1 MGERVAV
8 VVGGSVAGLAC
19 AHAAAG
25 AGWKAVVL
33 EKAAGP
39 AAGGGTGA
47 GLGLDAQSMETLA
60 RWIPGWG
67 LDAATLPLAV
77 DLVTVLSDSTP
88 NKLVCPLPW
97 LMGTLVGGCFAL
109 LLLPQNRATD
119 SETKAGRTLT
129 RDEGFGFRAAH
140 WGELHRRLHE
150 ALPPVVTVLWGH
162 QFLSFEVS
170 DDDDKHGVVAT
181 ARVLAT
187 GETVEVVGDL
197 LVAADG
203 CMSSIRRRFLP
214 DLKLR

>member
-67 LDAATLPLAV
+67 LDEATLPLAV
-77 DLVTVLSDSTP
+77 DLVSLSVLPDST
-88 NKLVCPLPW
+88 LDSASSLPW
-97 LMGTLVGGCFAL
+97 LMGMGCY
-109 LLLPQNRATD
+109 R
-119 SETKAGRTLT
+119 RTEQ
-129 RDEGFGFRAAH
+129 R
-140 WGELHRRLHE
+140 
-150 ALPPVVTVLWGH
+150 
-162 QFLSFEVS
+162 
-170 DDDDKHGVVAT
+170 T
-181 ARVLAT
+181 AR
-187 GETVEVVGDL
+187 
-197 LVAADG
+197 
-203 CMSSIRRRFLP
+203 RRR
-214 DLKLR
+214 RGR